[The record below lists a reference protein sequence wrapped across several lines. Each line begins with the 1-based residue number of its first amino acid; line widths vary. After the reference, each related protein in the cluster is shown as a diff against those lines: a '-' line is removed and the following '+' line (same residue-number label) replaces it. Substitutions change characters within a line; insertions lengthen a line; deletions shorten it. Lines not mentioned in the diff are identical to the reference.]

1 MQIKFNKLVKPV
13 VPLSESE
20 VSQPAAEAIKPVP
33 EANKPAVQPAIK
45 PSAIDEALSSQ
56 APKKPAFQMDELP
69 KKLVEEAPAPAP
81 VPAPVPAPAPIA
93 EEVPAPAEEAAVH
106 VASAGSTEKLED
118 TMKKFLGKQIRI
130 YMSDHEYVAGKLEI
144 VADGWV
150 KICTG
155 RSAGSDYYIDEDI
168 INLSNI
174 VRVRATVTID
184 KKQYVDFMNSIN

>member
-69 KKLVEEAPAPAP
+69 KKPVEEAPAP
-81 VPAPVPAPAPIA
+81 VPVPAPAPIA

>member
-69 KKLVEEAPAPAP
+69 KKPVEEAPAP
-81 VPAPVPAPAPIA
+81 VPVPAPAPIA
-93 EEVPAPAEEAAVH
+93 EEVPEPAEEAAVH

>member
-69 KKLVEEAPAPAP
+69 KKPVEEAPAP
-81 VPAPVPAPAPIA
+81 VPVPAPAPIA

-184 KKQYVDFMNSIN
+184 KKQYVEFMNSIN

>member
-33 EANKPAVQPAIK
+33 EENKPAAQPAIK
-45 PSAIDEALSSQ
+45 ASAIDEALSSQ
-56 APKKPAFQMDELP
+56 APKKPDFQMDELP
-69 KKLVEEAPAPAP
+69 KAPVEAAPVAEAAPA
-81 VPAPVPAPAPIA
+81 
-93 EEVPAPAEEAAVH
+93 PAPAEEAAVP
-106 VASAGSTEKLED
+106 VVSDSNTETLED
-118 TMKKFLGKQIRI
+118 TLRKFLGKQIRI

-150 KICTG
+150 KLCTG
-155 RSAGSDYYIDEDI
+155 RSAGSDYYFDEDI
-168 INLSNI
+168 ININNI

>member
-69 KKLVEEAPAPAP
+69 KKPVEEAP

>member
-56 APKKPAFQMDELP
+56 APKKPVFQMDELP
-69 KKLVEEAPAPAP
+69 KKPVEEAPAP
-81 VPAPVPAPAPIA
+81 VPVPAPAPIA

-118 TMKKFLGKQIRI
+118 TMRKFLGKQIRI

>member
-20 VSQPAAEAIKPVP
+20 LSQPAAEAIKPVP
-33 EANKPAVQPAIK
+33 EANKPAAQPAIK

-69 KKLVEEAPAPAP
+69 KKPVEEAPAPAS
-81 VPAPVPAPAPIA
+81 APAPIA
-93 EEVPAPAEEAAVH
+93 EEVPAPAEEAAVP
-106 VASAGSTEKLED
+106 VVSDGNTEKLED
-118 TMKKFLGKQIRI
+118 TMRKFLGKQIRI

-168 INLSNI
+168 INISNI